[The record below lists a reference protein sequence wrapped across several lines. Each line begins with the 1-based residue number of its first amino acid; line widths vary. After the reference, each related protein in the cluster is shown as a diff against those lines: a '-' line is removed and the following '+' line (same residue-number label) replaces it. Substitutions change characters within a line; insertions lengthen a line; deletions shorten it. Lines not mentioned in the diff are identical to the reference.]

1 MWWDAFYRN
10 LSDQWRSAA
19 AESSRSL
26 DVSPRNALRLNLCFF
41 TSCCD
46 AAWFCFC
53 TDRSHTRVSLITSG
67 LKQRPRAFSCQ
78 RKHQWITPERRSR
91 CSTCCN
97 ATKQMTENERKRE
110 RDGEKSNWKARGE
123 AENKSDCEKQRCWV
137 LLGDT
142 TTGNLCNPPSNLSWL
157 EPRICRTGTRRGAT
171 DTEQRPSS
179 TQFWKVNK

>member
-1 MWWDAFYRN
+1 MKICCCWVQSLAGRVAKK
-10 LSDQWRSAA
+10 RS
-19 AESSRSL
+19 ETQLVLLHLLLWCSL
-26 DVSPRNALRLNLCFF
+26 VLFLH
-41 TSCCD
+41 
-46 AAWFCFC
+46 WQK
-53 TDRSHTRVSLITSG
+53 SHTSLADYKRFKTATEGIFLSTKTSVNHAWAEKS
-67 LKQRPRAFSCQ
+67 LFNLLQRHKTNDRE
-78 RKHQWITPERRSR
+78 WE
-91 CSTCCN
+91 
-97 ATKQMTENERKRE
+97 RE